1 VPDDLS
7 VQLLEATA
15 RLIGR
20 PITREDRFGLA
31 VSGGPDSMAMMALA
45 HRCWPGQIEAATVDH
60 GLRPEAREEA
70 QMVADWCAIHGV
82 PHAILRPAEPISGS
96 LQAQARAARY
106 TLLEQWRLGR
116 GLDWLLTAHQA
127 DDQLETL
134 LLRLAR
140 GSGVGGL
147 ASVRARRGAI
157 LRPMLGMRRIDLRTW
172 CEAEDVPF
180 FDDPS
185 NTDERFDRVRLRQ
198 RLAGFDLIDPARLDR
213 SVEALAEADAAL
225 DWMAD
230 EIAAEHL
237 GSDGEV
243 LVLKRTDVP
252 PAILRRLLQK
262 MISSINESAEIP
274 RGPSIDQALVQL
286 FDGKTVTLADCVVT
300 GGNHWTVRR
309 APARKIRRN
318 AM

>member
-1 VPDDLS
+1 VPDGLS
-7 VQLLEATA
+7 VQLSEATA

-20 PITREDRFGLA
+20 PVTREDRFGLA
-31 VSGGPDSMAMMALA
+31 VSGGADSMALLALA

-70 QMVADWCAIHGV
+70 EMVADWCTAHSV
-82 PHAILRPAEPISGS
+82 PHTTLRPAEPISGS

-106 TLLEQWRLGR
+106 TLLEQWRIER

-134 LLRLAR
+134 LLRLGR

-157 LRPMLGMRRIDLRTW
+157 LRPMLGMRRDELRAW

-185 NTDERFDRVRLRQ
+185 NVDERFDRARLRR
-198 RLAGFDLIDPARLDR
+198 RLAGLDLIDPARLDR
-213 SVEALAEADAAL
+213 SVEALAQADAAL
-225 DWMAD
+225 DWVAD

-237 GSDGEV
+237 SKDGEM
-243 LVLKRTDVP
+243 LVLNRTDVP
-252 PAILRRLLQK
+252 PAILRRLLQR
-262 MISSINESAEIP
+262 MISSINENAEIP

-286 FDGKTVTLADCVVT
+286 FNGKTVTLGDCVVT
-300 GGNHWTVRR
+300 GGKRWTIRR
-309 APARKIRRN
+309 APARKT
-318 AM
+318 

>member
-1 VPDDLS
+1 MA
-7 VQLLEATA
+7 LLT
-15 RLIGR
+15 
-20 PITREDRFGLA
+20 
-31 VSGGPDSMAMMALA
+31 LA

-70 QMVADWCAIHGV
+70 QMVADWCAAHSV
-82 PHAILRPAEPISGS
+82 PHTTLRPAEPISGS

-106 TLLEQWRLGR
+106 TLLEQWRIER
-116 GLDWLLTAHQA
+116 GLDWLVTAHQA

-134 LLRLAR
+134 LLRLGR

-157 LRPMLGMRRIDLRTW
+157 LRPMLGMRRDELRAW

-185 NTDERFDRVRLRQ
+185 NVDERFDRARLRR
-198 RLAGFDLIDPARLDR
+198 RLAGLNLIDPARLDR
-213 SVEALAEADAAL
+213 SVEALAQADAAL
-225 DWMAD
+225 DWVAD

-237 GSDGEV
+237 SKDGEM
-243 LVLKRTDVP
+243 LVLNRTDVP
-252 PAILRRLLQK
+252 PAILRRLLQR
-262 MISSINESAEIP
+262 MISSINENAEIP

-286 FDGKTVTLADCVVT
+286 FNGKTVTLGDCVVT
-300 GGNHWTVRR
+300 GGKRWTMRR
-309 APARKIRRN
+309 APARKR
-318 AM
+318 

>member
-1 VPDDLS
+1 MPDELS
-7 VQLLEATA
+7 VQLSEATA

-20 PITREDRFGLA
+20 SAAQEDRFGLA
-31 VSGGPDSMAMMALA
+31 VSGGADSMAMLALA

-60 GLRPEAREEA
+60 GLRPAAREEA
-70 QMVADWCAIHGV
+70 QMVADWCALHGV
-82 PHAILRPAEPISGS
+82 PHATLQPAQPISGS

-106 TLLEQWRLGR
+106 TLLEQWRIDR

-127 DDQLETL
+127 DDQLETM
-134 LLRLAR
+134 LLRLGR

-147 ASVRARRGAI
+147 ASVRARRGPI
-157 LRPMLGMRRIDLRTW
+157 LRPMLGMRRAALRAW

-185 NTDERFDRVRLRQ
+185 NEDERFDRARLRR
-198 RLAGFDLIDPARLDR
+198 RLAGLDLIDPARLDR
-213 SVEALAEADAAL
+213 SIEALAQADAAL
-225 DWMAD
+225 DWTVN
-230 EIAAEHL
+230 EIAAAHL
-237 GSDGEV
+237 GKDGEA
-243 LVLKRTDVP
+243 LVLHRTDLP

-286 FDGKTVTLADCVVT
+286 FNGKTVTLSDCVVT
-300 GGNHWTVRR
+300 GGTCWTARR
-309 APARKIRRN
+309 APARKT
-318 AM
+318 